1 MELIENE
8 LLQIIKLFNYIHLI
22 FIFTSLIHFTKR
34 VKRLN
39 KSDECFL
46 LKRKSDLED
55 ALRKEFTLQVR
66 TKCTSSGLKSFSENR
81 PIVSFGKRN
90 VNHVKPN
97 EHDS

>member
-8 LLQIIKLFNYIHLI
+8 LLQIIKLFNCIHLI

-55 ALRKEFTLQVR
+55 ALTLQVR